1 MKKKKWLVMKEKK
14 KLETEQSQVEKKDQP
29 VGRLGKFVLV
39 SIGGLVINQIIIFV
53 CITLLDLFY
62 ATDLLFT
69 FWLLKVEKPLVA
81 AFIAIIFVTTYN
93 YTINKFWTF
102 KQKEKRVEFNI
113 YTQFIKFALVGASGT
128 LVNLG
133 LVYILYTLLKWNKYI
148 ATALAFIASVINN
161 FIWDDRW
168 TFNPK
173 YAKKKRN

>member
-1 MKKKKWLVMKEKK
+1 MNDKRQP
-14 KLETEQSQVEKKDQP
+14 ETEQLQTEKKLQDEP
-29 VGRLGKFVLV
+29 IERLSKFVIV
-39 SIGGLVINQIIIFV
+39 STGGLIINQIIIFL
-53 CITLLDLFY
+53 CITFLDLFY

-69 FWLLKVEKPLVA
+69 FGLIKIEKPLVA

-93 YTINKFWTF
+93 YTINKYWTF
-102 KQKEKRVEFNI
+102 KQKEKTAKFNI

-148 ATALAFIASVINN
+148 ATALAFMASVINN

-173 YAKKKRN
+173 YAKKEQRN